1 MANSGG
7 SAEDY
12 IHNFNLHVIL
22 KEAIRELCYT
32 RPERPYAFLSNYF
45 EKLASEEHHNSRVP
59 PQYEANIVHSSL
71 SHSKSHQVHEPDE
84 YKNEPEPEVTVT
96 RESRPSITRRGAI
109 SAEVISPADVKN
121 FTRTHQVIPK
131 DYKTMQALERAFENN
146 VLLRSC
152 DEEQRGH
159 IFDAMSEQTFTKGTV
174 IIKQGDSGNFFY
186 VIDQGEVE
194 VLVNDKQVALISEW
208 GTFGELALIHG
219 RPRQATVVAKTD
231 VVKLWAIDRETYR
244 KILMS
249 LQQQKREKY
258 DDFLSKVRILDNLQ
272 DWERLTVA
280 DALEAVSFEAG
291 MAIVREGDLGNEFFI
306 VIDGTADVTQ
316 NSAGNIKKVGQ
327 LGPSDYFG
335 ELALILDRPR
345 AATVTAKTYI
355 RCVKLDRS
363 RFERVMGPAMDI
375 LKRTEYYKEYIKY
388 SV

>member
-1 MANSGG
+1 
-7 SAEDY
+7 
-12 IHNFNLHVIL
+12 
-22 KEAIRELCYT
+22 
-32 RPERPYAFLSNYF
+32 
-45 EKLASEEHHNSRVP
+45 
-59 PQYEANIVHSSL
+59 
-71 SHSKSHQVHEPDE
+71 
-84 YKNEPEPEVTVT
+84 PEPEVTVT

-121 FTRTHQVIPK
+121 FTRTVIPK

-280 DALEAVSFEAG
+280 DALEAVSFEA
-291 MAIVREGDLGNEFFI
+291 AVYKVREGELGNEFFI

-316 NSAGNIKKVGQ
+316 NCAGNIKKVGQ

-345 AATVTAKTYI
+345 AATVTAKTYM

-363 RFERVMGPAMDI
+363 RFERVMGPVMDI

>member
-1 MANSGG
+1 MATTSG
-7 SAEDY
+7 SAQEY
-12 IHNFNLHVIL
+12 IHNFDLHLIL
-22 KEAIRELCYT
+22 KEAIRELCFT
-32 RPERPYAFLSNYF
+32 RPERPYAFLRDYF
-45 EKLASEEHHNSRVP
+45 DKLASDEINRASNYEQVQYV
-59 PQYEANIVHSSL
+59 QYE
-71 SHSKSHQVHEPDE
+71 SHQPNSTMNHQSD
-84 YKNEPEPEVTVT
+84 PEPEVTVT
-96 RESRPSITRRGAI
+96 REGRPSITRRGAI
-109 SAEVISPADVKN
+109 SAEVISAADVKN
-121 FTRTHQVIPK
+121 FTRTVIPK

-146 VLLRSC
+146 ILLRSC
-152 DEEQRGH
+152 DDEQRGH
-159 IFDAMSEQTFTKGTV
+159 IFDAMSEQVFTKGTV
-174 IIKQGDSGNFFY
+174 IIRQGDSGNYFY

-194 VLVNDKQVALISEW
+194 VLVDDKQVVLITEW

-258 DDFLSKVRILDNLQ
+258 DDFLSKVRILDNLK

-291 MAIVREGDLGNEFFI
+291 MAIVREGEVGNEFFI

-316 NSAGNIKKVGQ
+316 KCNGVIKRVGQ

-345 AATVTAKTYI
+345 AATVTAKTYM

-363 RFERVMGPAMDI
+363 RFERVMGPVMDI